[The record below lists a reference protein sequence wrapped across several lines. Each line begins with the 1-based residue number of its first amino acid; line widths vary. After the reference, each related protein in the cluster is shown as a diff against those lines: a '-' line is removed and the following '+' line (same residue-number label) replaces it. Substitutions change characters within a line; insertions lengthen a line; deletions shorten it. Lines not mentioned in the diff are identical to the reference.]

1 MSDRFPGDIIIG
13 GRIPRR
19 RLDDLAG
26 RIADQGVGINWQDT
40 LDRACILAA
49 IEAAAAKGGTV
60 RFTDDAA
67 LNGYFEELEEW
78 LTRHGIDF
86 DRHSDARYEYSAQNV
101 YGRGR
106 NRPVE
111 MRSDQCYADMVSAA
125 MVRQILESSSPV
137 ERKLAKL
144 AKLAA
149 VPPALGPIVLTD

>member
-19 RLDDLAG
+19 LRDDLAG
-26 RIADQGVGINWQDT
+26 MTAEQGVGINWQAT
-40 LDRACILAA
+40 LDRADIRAA

-60 RFTDDAA
+60 LFTDDAA
-67 LNGYFEELEEW
+67 LNGKFEELEGW

-106 NRPVE
+106 RCPVE

-125 MVRQILESSSPV
+125 MVRQILESRSPV
-137 ERKLAKL
+137 DRRLAIL
-144 AKLAA
+144 SRLAA
-149 VPPALGPIVLTD
+149 VPPALTPIVLTD